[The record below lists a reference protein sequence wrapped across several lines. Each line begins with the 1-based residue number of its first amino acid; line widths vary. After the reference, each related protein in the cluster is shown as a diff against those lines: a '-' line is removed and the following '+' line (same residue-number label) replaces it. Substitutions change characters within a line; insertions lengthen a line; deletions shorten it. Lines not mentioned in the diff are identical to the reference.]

1 MHHFLTAFENLEWEP
16 FRSAFADSATVFHP
30 APNMPGR
37 VTGRAAIDSTFRIVF
52 ADVRAHATGGP
63 PFHHL
68 TSVDLRIQPLAPDV
82 VLATFELH
90 NAERLARR
98 TVVFRREGDAWRIV
112 QASKA
117 RFNGRSFTLTI
128 AGEGPQQDELEAQ
141 ARSLGIADKVLFR
154 GFISQKEL
162 RELFLRNSETPT
174 CDVKTPPRSL
184 RTICLRQD
192 GPR

>member
-1 MHHFLTAFENLEWEP
+1 VLRSLSSHALVILPAIVWLSLPLAASAQSSSAQRDSAAVDSALHHFLTAFENLEWEP

-112 QASKA
+112 HLHAS
-117 RFNGRSFTLTI
+117 NI
-128 AGEGPQQDELEAQ
+128 A
-141 ARSLGIADKVLFR
+141 I
-154 GFISQKEL
+154 
-162 RELFLRNSETPT
+162 PT
-174 CDVKTPPRSL
+174 GASNH
-184 RTICLRQD
+184 Q
-192 GPR
+192 